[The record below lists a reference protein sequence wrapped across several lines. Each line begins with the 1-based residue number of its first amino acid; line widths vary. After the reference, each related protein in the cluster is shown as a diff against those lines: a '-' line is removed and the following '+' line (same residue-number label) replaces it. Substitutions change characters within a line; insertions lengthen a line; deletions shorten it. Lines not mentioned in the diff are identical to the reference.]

1 MKLNTI
7 KLSLLASLTLMLP
20 QAANA
25 LERLPASLAR
35 ITAQQ
40 SMQAVSIHD
49 DQLEPH
55 ITFSS
60 QPVHA
65 KSLHLPGEVYGDSHV
80 YAELDRASGKVTFR
94 VWNELVNSE
103 AHREFRRVHFVA
115 GGQHRAQD
123 LTIARAWTDN
133 CVTDDTSTRCD
144 QRIRVAF
151 DVPEQV
157 LREVAA
163 SYRADANAPW
173 RYRLKDAHGR
183 DVTAALAPAEVAGLL
198 AAVDAYRGGTA
209 IKQG

>member
-1 MKLNTI
+1 MTLNTI
-7 KLSLLASLTLMLP
+7 KISLLASLTLMLP

-35 ITAQQ
+35 VTAQQ
-40 SMQAVSIHD
+40 SMKAVSIHD

-60 QPVHA
+60 QKVHA
-65 KSLHLPGEVYGDSHV
+65 KSLHLPGEVYGDAHV
-80 YAELDRASGKVTFR
+80 YAEMDRASGKVTFR

-103 AHREFRRVHFVA
+103 AHRDFRRVHFVA
-115 GGQHRAQD
+115 GGQHRAQE
-123 LTIARAWTDN
+123 LAIARTWTDN
-133 CVTDDTSTRCD
+133 CATDDTSTRCD

-151 DVPEQV
+151 DLPEQV

-163 SYRADANAPW
+163 SPTASAPW